1 MIIERNLWIYN
12 KKMDLKEIKNRWI
25 EFLKSE
31 RRVSDNTVDGYNRD
45 VNKFISYIK
54 ENLGCDNLTGADFAK
69 VTISQFRGF
78 VAHVKNDS
86 SEELSATSVARC
98 ISAVKNFFK
107 FMNENG
113 ICENSA
119 IEILKSPKIPK
130 KLSKAVDNIDVM
142 HLLDAFDVVIEDK
155 WQARRDKALF
165 TLIYGAGLRISE
177 ALNLNISD
185 VKNKDVLTIKGKGN
199 KTRIVPFLPFVR
211 DMIEEYLKVAPFNF
225 RISDPV
231 FRGARGARLTPRVAQ
246 RDIEKARNYVGLS
259 STTTPHSLRHSFATQ
274 LLTGGTDLR
283 TIQELLGHSSLST
296 TQLYTKLD
304 MGQIINTYKK
314 AHPHS
319 K

>member
-1 MIIERNLWIYN
+1 
-12 KKMDLKEIKNRWI
+12 MDYREIKKRWI

-45 VNKFISYIK
+45 VNKFISYIMDMVGK
-54 ENLGCDNLTGADFAK
+54 EGLDSSDFAN
-69 VTISQFRGF
+69 VSITQFRGF
-78 VAHVKNDS
+78 IAHIKNENDV
-86 SEELSATSVARC
+86 ELSSTSVARC

-113 ICENSA
+113 ICENPA
-119 IEILKSPKIPK
+119 VEILKSPKIPK
-130 KLSKAVDNIDVM
+130 KLSKAVDNVDVI
-142 HLLDAFDVVIEDK
+142 HLLDAFDFVIEDK
-155 WQARRDKALF
+155 WQAKRDKALF

-185 VKNKDVLTIKGKGN
+185 VRNTDTLIIKGKGN
-199 KTRIVPFLPFVR
+199 KTRIVPLLDIVR
-211 DMIEEYLKVAPFNF
+211 DVIEGYLKVAPFAF
-225 RISDPV
+225 RPTDPV
-231 FRGARGARLTPRVAQ
+231 FRGARGARLTARVAE
-246 RDIEKARNYVGLS
+246 RDIEKARNYVGLP

-274 LLTGGTDLR
+274 LLSGGTDLR